1 MKNFKRAA
9 SSILA
14 ILLAVSFC
22 LPAHADDVNVDNI
35 IHGDSSAV
43 DRYSHSGE
51 YGWIVEC
58 YVATTDTGK
67 LDVNKSLTDSSNAAY
82 LGRYAFVLGGN
93 QNGRNYAFPA
103 LQRPVAI
110 QLNGGG
116 SKPQLTTSIGF
127 ADATSN
133 KFPDPFTTGS
143 ADLQRQFQT
152 GEAALQNFWGALEA
166 QNGGTLGLV
175 QKVVNVL
182 SQPMKDKVK
191 ATGKPEC
198 LKPCNTI
205 GIECPVEYAF
215 VLTPLI
221 YTRIRPGTNSSC
233 NWNEEFW
240 MGANEAGVLNRYS
253 LIAAQ
258 ADLQTFLNSPTA
270 NAIKGTEL
278 YNAALA
284 QLQTR
289 ATKGELYWYQNMS
302 HQKLP
307 DSAFLDHNQ
316 FGISTPNRNAF
327 LTHI

>member
-1 MKNFKRAA
+1 MKLKQIL
-9 SSILA
+9 SIALAA
-14 ILLAVSFC
+14 ILSFSFC
-22 LPAHADDVNVDNI
+22 LPAYADDVNVDNI
-35 IHGDSSAV
+35 IHGNSDAQ
-43 DRYSHSGE
+43 DRYSHAGE
-51 YGWIVEC
+51 WAWMVEC

-67 LDVNKSLTDSSNAAY
+67 LDQNKSLNDPSNAAY
-82 LGRYAFVLGGN
+82 LGRVVFTINGTGGK
-93 QNGRNYAFPA
+93 FPA

-116 SKPQLTTSIGF
+116 SKPQITSSVQVENG
-127 ADATSN
+127 SMN
-133 KFPDPFTTGS
+133 GYPDPFTTGAS
-143 ADLQRQFQT
+143 VLQTQFQT
-152 GEAALQNFWGALEA
+152 ASPPLQAFWVALGGGDVDVSRNKVAA
-166 QNGGTLGLV
+166 
-175 QKVVNVL
+175 VV
-182 SQPMKDKVK
+182 SQAVKDKVI
-191 ATGKPEC
+191 ATGSSKCVDPGT
-198 LKPCNTI
+198 PN
-205 GIECPVEYAF
+205 CPVEYAF

-221 YTRIRPGTNSSC
+221 YTRIRSGTNSSC
-233 NWNEEFW
+233 NWDEEFW

-278 YNAALA
+278 YNTALA

-316 FGISTPNRNAF
+316 FGISTPNRNA
-327 LTHI
+327 